1 MNQEHGRL
9 IELIAQW
16 EGRVN
21 ATTLQKHFDISR
33 ATATKSLQNYCKH
46 YPDNI
51 RYDSTL
57 KGYLPNPHFTPQ
69 HCLGTIE
76 EYSQLHLQ
84 HELPN
89 PFHFI
94 EAPIRNIDPSL
105 TRPLFQ
111 AIRNKRRLDI
121 GYASVSSP
129 DYEGRIISPHSV
141 VFTDIRWHVRAYCE
155 KNQDF
160 RDFVISRL
168 NGVFNDEGEAIYH
181 EEHDKK
187 WNTFVDV
194 VIEPDPRL
202 NPSRK
207 RIIELDYQMESGQKT
222 LKTRAALLMYLLQK
236 LRLDQYKPTG
246 QAQQIIVNSDC
257 WKQIEQYLPK

>member
-1 MNQEHGRL
+1 MNKEHCQL

-21 ATTLQKHFDISR
+21 ATTLQKYFSISR
-33 ATATKSLQNYCKH
+33 ATATKSIQSYCKH
-46 YPDNI
+46 YPGNI
-51 RYDSTL
+51 QYDSTL
-57 KGYLPNPHFTPQ
+57 KGYLPAPDFTPY
-69 HCLGTIE
+69 HCLGSIE
-76 EYSQLHLQ
+76 EYSQLHIQ
-84 HELPN
+84 SDIAN

-94 EAPIRNIDPSL
+94 EAPTRNIAPDL

-111 AIRNKRRLDI
+111 AIRDQRRLDI
-121 GYASVSSP
+121 GYASVSNP

-160 RDFVISRL
+160 RDFVLSRF
-168 NGVFNDEGEAIYH
+168 NGVFNDEGEATYH

-187 WNTFVDV
+187 WNTLVDV

-207 RIIELDYQMESGQKT
+207 RIIELDYQMENGQKT

-246 QAQQIIVNSDC
+246 EAQQIIVNSDC